1 MGSSD
6 KAEPL
11 IENEGLPGSAPASA
25 PTGTPGS
32 APTNAPVNAPTHA
45 PANTPAREVL
55 TWDRFGEVTREL
67 ARDIWDSG
75 YRPEIIVSVARG
87 GLLPAGAIAYALDLK
102 SMLVLNVE
110 FYTGIGVTLKDPRL
124 VEPSGDVRGMAG
136 KKVLIVDD
144 VADSGRTLR
153 FVKELCEEYA
163 TEIRV
168 AVLYEKSRSVL
179 KPDYAYLHTDASI
192 AFPWSDKDPVNGGQ
206 AEA

>member
-1 MGSSD
+1 MGRSD

-11 IENEGLPGSAPASA
+11 IENEGLPASAPISAPA
-25 PTGTPGS
+25 
-32 APTNAPVNAPTHA
+32 
-45 PANTPAREVL
+45 PAREVL
-55 TWDRFGEVTREL
+55 TWERFGEVTREL

-179 KPDYAYLHTDASI
+179 KPDYAYLHTDSWI

>member
-1 MGSSD
+1 MGRSD

-11 IENEGLPGSAPASA
+11 IENEGFPAGAPAGVPASALASAPASA
-25 PTGTPGS
+25 STS
-32 APTNAPVNAPTHA
+32 ASSSA
-45 PANTPAREVL
+45 PAREVL
-55 TWDRFGEVTREL
+55 TWERFGEVTREL

-179 KPDYAYLHTDASI
+179 KPDYAYLHTDSWI

>member
-1 MGSSD
+1 MGRSD

-11 IENEGLPGSAPASA
+11 IENEGFPAGAPAGVPASALASAPASA
-25 PTGTPGS
+25 STS
-32 APTNAPVNAPTHA
+32 ASSSA
-45 PANTPAREVL
+45 PAREVL
-55 TWDRFGEVTREL
+55 TWERFGEVTREL

-75 YRPEIIVSVARG
+75 YRPDIIVSVARG

-179 KPDYAYLHTDASI
+179 KPDYAYLHTDSWI